1 MGGAWLLCRIWLME
15 VVAVV
20 VVVVGAAVDVGV
32 FWRNEWWWEV
42 VLVGWM
48 LEGYH
53 YLKNFQTLWY
63 LMFV

>member
-1 MGGAWLLCRIWLME
+1 ME
-15 VVAVV
+15 VVAVVVV